1 MNSLAHNRTV
11 CFIALVATVMFSL
24 GTCSGYLF
32 AADVTEVVE
41 EEVVVEEN
49 SLTVGNEVT
58 TTETVTVTT
67 IPNKYDLS
75 KRWYFGGGFNYNF
88 ENFANEL
95 SEVDW
100 DNTWGLDIK
109 AGYFF
114 TDYFALEFMFQYL
127 NEFKSDNSGRE
138 YTYIYPYWYYY
149 DWDEEAT
156 VTGYNFSFNGKGF
169 IPLDSIF
176 RPYGVLGLGYAH
188 GELEDKIVGHFS
200 DGDYTLY
207 DYSEKESGMCG
218 RFGAGLDVFF
228 SKQFALEGE
237 VSYFMGFGDVDNVRY
252 TTLALNALVLFQ
264 QKKANHSLQQS

>member
-1 MNSLAHNRTV
+1 MNSFVKNRTV
-11 CFIALVATVMFSL
+11 CFIALVATVIFAL

-41 EEVVVEEN
+41 EDGVVEET
-49 SLTVGNEVT
+49 SLAVDNEVL

-67 IPNKYDLS
+67 IPKKYDLS
-75 KRWYFGGGFNYNF
+75 KRWYLGGGLNYNF
-88 ENFANEL
+88 ENFDNEL
-95 SEVDW
+95 SGVDW

-127 NEFKSDNSGRE
+127 NEFE
-138 YTYIYPYWYYY
+138 YKESVYYWGS
-149 DWDEEAT
+149 WDYKAT
-156 VTGYNFSFNGKGF
+156 VTGYSFTINGKGF

-188 GELEDKIVGHFS
+188 GELEQKLSYSRYTYS
-200 DGDYTLY
+200 D
-207 DYSEKESGMCG
+207 SEKESDLFG
-218 RFGAGLDVFF
+218 RIGAGLDIFL

-237 VSYFMGFGDVDNVRY
+237 VSYNMGFGDIDNLRY
-252 TTLALNALVLFQ
+252 TSLALNALVLF
-264 QKKANHSLQQS
+264 